1 MTMKSEISIITPV
14 FNGEQYLAEV
24 IESVLAQEEIRI
36 EHIIVND
43 GSTDGSLQIAE
54 YYERRFP
61 SRIRVISQV
70 NGGEASAVNRG
81 IRESSAKYLCVVNAD
96 DPLLPGHCRRMVD
109 SLEGNEH
116 CVVAYPD
123 WEMVDASG
131 ETIRTVRTIE
141 FSRRA
146 LIADFVCIPGPG
158 AVIRSEAIE
167 NFDLRDT
174 RYRFIGDYVGWLK
187 LSNFGD
193 FVRVPYVLATWRN
206 HESGAT
212 YSRKGAPIADELLK
226 LADHDL
232 STVVVLPIPASWYAS
247 ARSHSYYDA
256 SLQAIY
262 APNINGKKFLMI
274 SLMSKPWRSW
284 GYQTHHR
291 SLTRMFAVLLG
302 PFGKSVADFRDRRLM
317 GLRN

>member
-1 MTMKSEISIITPV
+1 MKSEISIVTPV
-14 FNGEQYLAEV
+14 FNGEQHLAEV

-54 YYERRFP
+54 YYESRFP
-61 SRIRVISQV
+61 GRIRVISQI

-81 IRESSAKYLCVVNAD
+81 IRECSAKYLCVVNAD

-109 SLEGNEH
+109 TLESNEH

-123 WEMVDASG
+123 WVMINGSG
-131 ETIRTVRTIE
+131 ETIRTIRTIE

-158 AVIRSEAIE
+158 SVIRTDAIDDFE
-167 NFDLRDT
+167 LRDD
-174 RYRFIGDYVGWLK
+174 RYRFVSDFVGWLK
-187 LSNFGD
+187 LSNVGD
-193 FVRVPYVLATWRN
+193 FIRVPYVLATWRN
-206 HESGAT
+206 HESGTT
-212 YSRKGAPIADELLK
+212 YSRRGAPIADELTR
-226 LADHDL
+226 LAAHDL
-232 STVVVLPIPASWYAS
+232 NTIVQLPIPSFWHTS
-247 ARSHSYYDA
+247 ARSHSYYYA

-262 APNINGKKFLMI
+262 DANVKGRRLLIL

-291 SLTRMFAVLLG
+291 SLMRMFAVLLG
-302 PFGKSVADFRDRRLM
+302 PVGKSVAVFRDRRM
-317 GLRN
+317 MRLRS